1 MAKSKFWHPLTIKE
15 SEKTLDNS
23 TIIKDFEWFEQRV
36 SLFEL
41 IQLAGD
47 KDLKDVHVELSY
59 MNDPY
64 NENPH
69 LLLTGIKE

>member
-47 KDLKDVHVELSY
+47 KGLCRAFFYE
-59 MNDPY
+59 
-64 NENPH
+64 
-69 LLLTGIKE
+69 